1 MYNGDMKVKIITV
14 GKLKEKYLRDGIQ
27 EYQKRLSRFTQVEM
41 IELADERIPDRA
53 SQSEKDQ
60 IIEKEHQK
68 IMAKIQERDY
78 LVVLAIE
85 GRLQSSEAFSQALAQ
100 ATLKGYSTLTFVI
113 GGSLGLSEKLKKRA
127 HLLLSFGLMTLP
139 HQLMKLVLV
148 EQIYCSFMIQE
159 GSPYHK

>member
-1 MYNGDMKVKIITV
+1 MYNGDMKVKFITV
-14 GKLKEKYLRDGIQ
+14 GKLKEKYLREGIQ

-41 IELADERIPDRA
+41 IELPDERIPDRA
-53 SQSEKDQ
+53 SQSEKEH
-60 IIEKEHQK
+60 IIEKEGQR
-68 IMAKIQERDY
+68 IAAKIQDRDY

-85 GRLQSSEAFSQALAQ
+85 GRLQSSEEFSKELAQ

-113 GGSLGLSEKLKKRA
+113 GGSLGLSEKLKKQA
-127 HLLLSFGLMTLP
+127 NLLISFGRLTLP

-148 EQIYCSFMIQE
+148 EQVYRSFMIQE